1 MSVVRTTLDAMTH
14 ETNGTPAQLPTTLLG
29 DGLVTTVQGYGA
41 MSLSDAYGPIDD
53 EQALRTLQHAVDAGI
68 TFIDTANIYGDG
80 RSERTI
86 AKIFPAQRERIQ
98 LATKFGITKGDGVG
112 KRGVR
117 GDRAHV
123 REQVEASLT
132 RLGTDYIDLYY
143 QHRVDPNVPIE
154 DTVGFVAEL
163 VAEGKVRHIGLSEP
177 TGAEIIRAAA
187 VHPIAAVQSEY
198 SIFSRDLEAHVIPAI
213 REVGAGFVPYSP
225 VSRGLLT
232 DSWAELAAEKPNV
245 RANFPRFFPENLP
258 ANRALAGEVAA
269 VAQQLGEQH
278 GRHVSVAEVAL
289 AWVSA
294 KSAELGVRV
303 SPIPGTRSPE
313 RIDENLRALGLQL
326 SSEQLLRLE
335 LIAER
340 VVGNRSADPAWTSQ
354 GREEAALAAS

>member
-1 MSVVRTTLDAMTH
+1 MT
-14 ETNGTPAQLPTTLLG
+14 NSAAGQLPTTLLG
-29 DGLVTTVQGYGA
+29 DSLVTTVQGYGA

-53 EQALRTLQHAVDAGI
+53 AQALRTLQHSVDAGI
-68 TFIDTANIYGDG
+68 TFLDTANIYGDG

-86 AKIFPAQRERIQ
+86 AKIFPARRAQVQ

-132 RLGTDYIDLYY
+132 RLGTDHIDLYY

-154 DTVGFVAEL
+154 DTVGFVSEL

-187 VHPIAAVQSEY
+187 IHPIAAVQSEY

-232 DSWAELAAEKPNV
+232 DSWAELDAVSPNV

-258 ANRALAGEVAA
+258 VNRALAGEVAA
-269 VAQQLGEQH
+269 VAQQLSEQH
-278 GRHVSVAEVAL
+278 ERHVSVAEVAL
-289 AWVSA
+289 AWVYA
-294 KSAELGVRV
+294 KSAEFGVRV
-303 SPIPGTRSPE
+303 SPIPGTRSPQ
-313 RIDENLRALGLQL
+313 RVDENLRAIGLEL
-326 SSEQLLRLE
+326 NGEQLQQLDSL
-335 LIAER
+335 AER
-340 VVGNRSADPAWTSQ
+340 VVGHRSADPAWTSQ
-354 GREEAALAAS
+354 GREEAQLARS

>member
-1 MSVVRTTLDAMTH
+1 MT
-14 ETNGTPAQLPTTLLG
+14 NSSAGQLPTTLLG

-53 EQALRTLQHAVDAGI
+53 AQALRTLQHSVDAGI
-68 TFIDTANIYGDG
+68 TFLDTANIYGDG
-80 RSERTI
+80 RSESTI

-117 GDRAHV
+117 GDREHV
-123 REQVEASLT
+123 REQVELSLT
-132 RLGTDYIDLYY
+132 RLGTDHIDLYY

-154 DTVGFVAEL
+154 DTVGFVSEL

-187 VHPIAAVQSEY
+187 IHPIAAVQSEY

-213 REVGAGFVPYSP
+213 REVRAGFVPYSP

-232 DSWAELAAEKPNV
+232 DSWAELDAVSPNV

-258 ANRALAGEVAA
+258 VNRALAGEVAA
-269 VAQQLGEQH
+269 VAQQLSEVH
-278 GRHVSVAEVAL
+278 DRHVSVAEVAL
-289 AWVSA
+289 AWVYA
-294 KSAELGVRV
+294 KSAEFGVGV
-303 SPIPGTRSPE
+303 SPIPGTRSPQ
-313 RIDENLRALGLQL
+313 RVDENLRAIGLEL
-326 SSEQLLRLE
+326 NVEQLQQLDAL
-335 LIAER
+335 ADR
-340 VVGNRSADPAWTSQ
+340 VVGHRSADPAWTSQ
-354 GREEAALAAS
+354 GREEAQLARS

>member
-1 MSVVRTTLDAMTH
+1 MTH
-14 ETNGTPAQLPTTLLG
+14 EPASTTAKLPTTLLG

-86 AKIFPAQRERIQ
+86 AKLFPSQRERIQ

-123 REQVEASLT
+123 REQVDLSLK

-154 DTVGFVAEL
+154 ETIGFVAEL

-198 SIFSRDLEAHVIPAI
+198 SIFSRDLEAHVLPAI

-232 DSWAELAAEKPNV
+232 DSWAELEATAPNV
-245 RANFPRFFPENLP
+245 RANFPRFFPEHLP
-258 ANRALAGEVAA
+258 TNRALAGEVAA
-269 VAQQLGEQH
+269 VATQFSEQH
-278 GRHVSVAEVAL
+278 GRHVSVAEVAI
-289 AWVSA
+289 AWVYA
-294 KSAELGVRV
+294 KSAEIGVRV
-303 SPIPGTRSPE
+303 SPIPGTRSPQ
-313 RIDENLRALGLQL
+313 RVDENLRAIGLTLTADQLAVLDALG
-326 SSEQLLRLE
+326 
-335 LIAER
+335 ER
-340 VVGNRSADPAWTSQ
+340 VVGHRSADPAWTSQ
-354 GREEAALAAS
+354 GREEAQLAAS